1 MTFRKQLKTLPKLK
15 YWWWKL
21 MEHNDISWKMPNKFN
36 KIMRRRGEDYKKKR
50 WTNGGEG
57 EKKGEWWWRKEY
69 GLSWPVWRRRRK
81 KRHRK
86 TAPNLIVTSIHFAFH
101 QSSSCKVSSTLSFVK
116 FYVFICEY
124 VHFFYSHLQ
133 HIIRKVNW
141 KKNKNIKLRESNQ
154 KREGYQQFPSYIHT
168 HMHTRKE
175 EKKMTKSK

>member
-1 MTFRKQLKTLPKLK
+1 
-15 YWWWKL
+15 
-21 MEHNDISWKMPNKFN
+21 MEKRWRLQKEKMNKWRWRREE
-36 KIMRRRGEDYKKKR
+36 RRRGD
-50 WTNGGEG
+50 EG
-57 EKKGEWWWRKEY
+57 KSY
-69 GLSWPVWRRRRK
+69 GPSWPVWRRRRK

-154 KREGYQQFPSYIHT
+154 KREGYQQFPLYI

-175 EKKMTKSK
+175 EEEKNDKKQITKEIGGENLLCWKISKTPTKNNNNNKKKHKKGNKNEK